1 MGSSPIPNNWLSWT
15 TPAHRSGA
23 RSPNPGTE
31 MNSMWTQLVSAWSLW
46 SMGVCWGN
54 WASGRRCTF
63 RSRAHLLFS
72 DPPKI
77 HRFLNTVITGSL
89 FSCFLPM
96 KCVLPSYKFVLGMS
110 WPLSCYPPLG
120 LLRKTLHYVFF
131 PHLPV
136 ANILTNYACR
146 VLRVNL
152 NTPPKTFLCIS
163 EKFLIYLNLFAIF
176 LSHLTLAFVCLCA
189 HMHVILALHPLYPI
203 APPSLL
209 WCVTLCIGLI
219 TFCTCTP
226 THGALC

>member
-1 MGSSPIPNNWLSWT
+1 MLDPQTQEQRWIPCGHSWYLHEAYD
-15 TPAHRSGA
+15 PW
-23 RSPNPGTE
+23 E
-31 MNSMWTQLVSAWSLW
+31 SAGEIGLQ
-46 SMGVCWGN
+46 GED
-54 WASGRRCTF
+54 
-63 RSRAHLLFS
+63 AHLGAGLACFS
-72 DPPKI
+72 LTPPKI

-96 KCVLPSYKFVLGMS
+96 KCVLPSCKFVPGMS
-110 WPLSCYPPLG
+110 WPLSCYLPLG

-131 PHLPV
+131 SHLPV